1 MQFKNPASR
10 RAAFA
15 NMNNRG
21 TNVMGGEKYTPT
33 EPVFFA
39 DTYSEAVDY
48 ATEKHN
54 KDPKYSML
62 PSTIHMA
69 KDQNPNT
76 SMIAW
81 TGYRMKPMSKHELEY
96 REFSPEAKRGID
108 IFSSMSSSEMDKVM
122 KEYEAQ
128 TNRVAGHI
136 LNKEDVYSWI
146 DATQLPKPKT
156 QNLTQ
161 SEAVL
166 ETKLDKRYKEY
177 ANLFE
182 TGAIVGD
189 RPMSREHWD
198 KGETAKEIRE
208 KFHKHGW

>member
-10 RAAFA
+10 RAAFY
-15 NMNNRG
+15 NMNKRNA
-21 TNVMGGEKYTPT
+21 MGGQLYTPS

-39 DTYSEAVDY
+39 DTHEEAIEY
-48 ATEKHN
+48 AQKNFDE
-54 KDPKYSML
+54 DPKYSML
-62 PSTIHMA
+62 PSTIRMA

-81 TGYRMKPMSKHELEY
+81 TGYRMKPMSKRELEY

-108 IFSSMSSSEMDKVM
+108 KFSSMPSSEMDKVT
-122 KEYEAQ
+122 KEYESQ

-136 LNKEDVYSWI
+136 LNKEDFYSWI
-146 DATQLPKPKT
+146 NATQLPKPKI

-177 ANLFE
+177 VNLLE

-189 RPMSREHWD
+189 RPMSREHWG